1 MRIAIIER
9 MSDWTTQ
16 TLEELHRAGYR
27 SGGARR
33 AVIQLLGRQECCLT
47 AQEIFDGLRDE
58 GRGVGIASV
67 YRILDLLAD
76 QGFVQRVEIGDAI
89 TRFEPAQPGGDH
101 HHHLVCN
108 SCGKVEAFEDEGLE
122 HALRQVER
130 KTGYT
135 TAGHDVLLRGACQ
148 DCS

>member
-1 MRIAIIER
+1 
-9 MSDWTTQ
+9 MSDWTTE
-16 TLEELHRAGYR
+16 TLDELQRAGYR

-47 AQEIFDGLRDE
+47 AQQIFDGLRAE

-89 TRFEPAQPGGDH
+89 TRFEPAHSGGDH

-148 DCS
+148 DCR

>member
-1 MRIAIIER
+1 

-16 TLEELHRAGYR
+16 TLEELQQAGYR

-47 AQEIFDGLRDE
+47 AQEIFDGLRAE
-58 GRGVGIASV
+58 GRAVGIASV

-89 TRFEPAQPGGDH
+89 TRFEPAHPGGDH

-148 DCS
+148 DCR

>member
-1 MRIAIIER
+1 MRIAIITHVT
-9 MSDWTTQ
+9 DWTSQ
-16 TLEELHRAGYR
+16 TLEELQRAGYR

-33 AVIQLLGRQECCLT
+33 SVIQLLGRQECCLT
-47 AQEIFDGLRDE
+47 AQEIFDGLREE

-89 TRFEPAQPGGDH
+89 TRFEPAYAGGDH

-135 TAGHDVLLRGACQ
+135 TAGHDVLLRGDCQ
-148 DCS
+148 DCR

>member
-1 MRIAIIER
+1 

-16 TLEELHRAGYR
+16 TLEELQRAGYR

-47 AQEIFDGLRDE
+47 AQEIFDGLRAE

-67 YRILDLLAD
+67 YRILDLLAE
-76 QGFVQRVEIGDAI
+76 QGLVQRVEIGDAI
-89 TRFEPAQPGGDH
+89 TRFEPAHAGGDH

-122 HALRQVER
+122 RALRQVER

-148 DCS
+148 DCT

>member
-1 MRIAIIER
+1 

-16 TLEELHRAGYR
+16 TLEELQQAGYR

-47 AQEIFDGLRDE
+47 AQEIFDGLRAE
-58 GRGVGIASV
+58 GHAVGIASV

-89 TRFEPAQPGGDH
+89 TRFEPAHPGGDH

-148 DCS
+148 DCR

>member
-1 MRIAIIER
+1 MRIAIITHVT
-9 MSDWTTQ
+9 DWTSQ
-16 TLEELHRAGYR
+16 TLEELQRAGYR

-33 AVIQLLGRQECCLT
+33 SVIQLLGRQECCLT
-47 AQEIFDGLRDE
+47 AQEIFDGLRAE

-89 TRFEPAQPGGDH
+89 TRFEPAYAGGDH

-135 TAGHDVLLRGACQ
+135 TAGHDVLLRGDCQ
-148 DCS
+148 DCR

>member
-1 MRIAIIER
+1 MP
-9 MSDWTTQ
+9 DWTTQ
-16 TLEELHRAGYR
+16 TLEELQRAGYR

-33 AVIQLLGRQECCLT
+33 AVIQLLGRQECCLS
-47 AQEIFDGLRDE
+47 AQQIFDGLRAE

-89 TRFEPAQPGGDH
+89 TRFEPAHAGGDH

-108 SCGKVEAFEDEGLE
+108 TCGKVEAFEDEGLE

-135 TAGHDVLLRGACQ
+135 TAGHDVLLRGACR
-148 DCS
+148 DCR

>member
-1 MRIAIIER
+1 MP
-9 MSDWTTQ
+9 DWTTQ
-16 TLEELHRAGYR
+16 TLEDLQRAGYR

-47 AQEIFDGLRDE
+47 AQQIFDGLRAE

-89 TRFEPAQPGGDH
+89 TRFEPAHRGGDH

-108 SCGKVEAFEDEGLE
+108 SCGKVETFEDEGLE

-148 DCS
+148 DCR

>member
-1 MRIAIIER
+1 MRIAIITHVT
-9 MSDWTTQ
+9 DWTSQ
-16 TLEELHRAGYR
+16 TLEELQRAGYR

-33 AVIQLLGRQECCLT
+33 SVIQLLGRQECCLT
-47 AQEIFDGLRDE
+47 AQEIFDGLRAE

-89 TRFEPAQPGGDH
+89 TRFEPAHAGGDH

-148 DCS
+148 DCR